1 MALLLFTLGAAPDFI
16 TSFHPNAG
24 RHGTTLLLL
33 PSQEALDPEKS
44 GEKTWPGAVNRTY
57 HHGGETER
65 GAGPLPFLVSHDSKT
80 ELFDLNM
87 NATDVNRKLL
97 PTGMAPLRTDCTR

>member
-1 MALLLFTLGAAPDFI
+1 MSALGAAPDFI
-16 TSFHPNAG
+16 TSFHPNAVG
-24 RHGTTLLLL
+24 HGMTLLLL
-33 PSQEALDPEKS
+33 PGQEALDPES
-44 GEKTWPGAVNRTY
+44 LVRRHGREQSSAHTTMAEKRS
-57 HHGGETER
+57 ER
-65 GAGPLPFLVSHDSKT
+65 GAGPLPFLVFHDSKT